1 MGEQGIRDGWTGGQ
15 SPEHPRSLHWCPE
28 LKVTGSSRD
37 HEWEWH
43 GHPALKLC
51 LEQLQLWP
59 LDISLTLSRQQAL
72 VQAAHLK
79 GKTKEFFPGETE
91 ISGASQDFQSDAGT
105 QNRPHPSWNVGPRR
119 DLPADLSPHH
129 YSVFRERAKGL
140 SEATPGSVEG
150 EELECSQQGKW
161 REGRIHR
168 KADPVEWIIL
178 QQQSSFI

>member
-1 MGEQGIRDGWTGGQ
+1 MGVKERGKLSTYRWLRQAEDGDGHVWMGEQSKGGQ

-37 HEWEWH
+37 REWEWH
-43 GHPALKLC
+43 GPPALKLC
-51 LEQLQLWP
+51 LEELQLWP

-79 GKTKEFFPGETE
+79 GKTEEFFPGETE

-105 QNRPHPSWNVGPRR
+105 QNRPHPSWNVGPRP

-129 YSVFRERAKGL
+129 RRVLRERALPTGPG
-140 SEATPGSVEG
+140 EATPG
-150 EELECSQQGKW
+150 
-161 REGRIHR
+161 
-168 KADPVEWIIL
+168 
-178 QQQSSFI
+178 